1 MRKITFFTT
10 VDGVQDAYPV
20 INAKDYRPNWV
31 NSARDS
37 YLKRKQKAEQDNE
50 RFTHLYRCPG
60 IFDLMSKGFI
70 VPMMWDVIIETN
82 GDGESFGWSVPSGE
96 LSLMHTNGNIVD
108 GHMAHLIAQSLPK
121 RPGYLKSL
129 VKFNSPWHV
138 VAPPDV
144 KFIIIAVPYPDPED
158 AIFEQVPGILDPGLS
173 TELNP
178 QGYWKILNGKHTI
191 RAGTPMMQIVP
202 LTDEE
207 FELEVKCA
215 GEKEIA
221 WAKKRNYFFNLAFA
235 FKRTLMKAQYVKH
248 FFGKN

>member
-10 VDGVQDAYPV
+10 IEGVENVYPV
-20 INAKDYRPNWV
+20 IPAKDYKPNWV
-31 NSARDS
+31 KGARDS
-37 YLKRKQKAEQDNE
+37 YLKRKQKAEKENE

-60 IFDLMSKGFI
+60 IFDLMGYGYI

-96 LSLMHTNGNIVD
+96 LSTIYAGGKIVD
-108 GHMAHLIAQSLPK
+108 GHMAHLVAQPLPK
-121 RPGYLKSL
+121 REGYLKSL

-144 KFIIIAVPYPDPED
+144 KFLIIAIPYPDPED

-173 TELNP
+173 TEINP
-178 QGYWKILNGKHTI
+178 QGYWKITNGKHMI
-191 RAGTPMMQIVP
+191 RAGTPMLQLIP

-215 GEKEIA
+215 GPKEIA
-221 WAKKRNYFFNLAFA
+221 WAKKRNYFFNLAFS
-235 FKRTLMKAQYVKH
+235 FKRTLMKTQYVKH

>member
-10 VDGVQDAYPV
+10 VDGVQDVYP
-20 INAKDYRPNWV
+20 IIRAKDYRPNWIT
-31 NSARDS
+31 SAKDS
-37 YLKRKQKAEQDNE
+37 YIKRKQKAEAENE
-50 RFTHLYRCPG
+50 RFTHIYRCPG

-70 VPMMWDVIIETN
+70 VPMMWDVIVETN
-82 GDGESFGWSVPSGE
+82 GDGESFSWAVPSGE
-96 LSLMHTNGNIVD
+96 LGIMASTNKVVE
-108 GHMAHLIAQSLPK
+108 GHMARSIAETLPK

-129 VKFNSPWHV
+129 VKFNSPWHI

-178 QGYWKILNGKHTI
+178 QGYWKILNGKHTV
-191 RAGTPMMQIVP
+191 RAGTPMFQIIP

-207 FELEVKCA
+207 FELEVKHA

-221 WAKKRNYFFNLAFA
+221 WTKKRNYFFHLTFV
-235 FKRTLMKAQYVKH
+235 FKRALMKTQYAKH